1 VYAFVLIAL
10 VSLLLG
16 FFLLLFGANPDAPF
30 TDWVYRGLAR
40 VTPGSGRWV
49 GSTRDLLS
57 GPPAS

>member
-1 VYAFVLIAL
+1 L
-10 VSLLLG
+10 LLLG